1 MPVHNADIAAIFEEI
16 AELLEIEDANP
27 FRVRAYHNAARTVQ
41 GLGEDVSTL
50 VARGDNLEKLPG
62 IGKALA
68 EKIEEI
74 IATGHCQ
81 ALEKLR
87 RKSGAGI
94 TELLHIPGLGPKRV
108 AALYHEL
115 DIQNTEQLLRAV
127 KDHRVSQLPGFG
139 VKTEQHLLE
148 MLQAHVKQEKRIKL
162 AVAAQYADTLV
173 AYLKQCEQVNEV
185 VVAGSFR
192 RFKDTVGDLDIL
204 VTAVDSSP
212 VMAHFTRYDEVQDV
226 LSSGKTRATAILRNG
241 LQIDLRVVAQ
251 KSFGAALHYFTGS
264 RAHNIAIRRRAQ
276 KRGLKINEY
285 GVFKADKYLA
295 GETEAAVYRAVGLP
309 CIPPELRENRGEIEA
324 AAKKRLPKLVEVD
337 DIKGDLHMH
346 TRATDGQGT
355 LDQMAAAAKARGMN
369 YIAVTEH
376 SKHLTVTHGLDEKR
390 LLKQVDAI
398 DRLNEKLRGITI
410 LKGIEVDILA
420 DGQLDLADDVLG
432 ELDLVV
438 GAVHSH
444 FNLSRK
450 QQTLRILRAM
460 DHPHFTMLAHPTGRL
475 LDRREPY
482 DVDMTRIIEHA
493 RERGC
498 FLELNCH
505 PDRLDL
511 LDTHCML
518 ARESG
523 VLISI
528 NTDAHSIA
536 DLDNLRYGIGQ
547 ARRGWLEAKDVLNTR
562 PLREL
567 RKLLKQTM

>member
-41 GLGEDVSTL
+41 GLGEDVSAL

-68 EKIEEI
+68 EKMEEI

-87 RKSGAGI
+87 RKSGAGV

-115 DIQNTEQLLRAV
+115 DIHNTEQLLRAV

-139 VKTEQHLLE
+139 TKTEQHLLE
-148 MLQAHVKQEKRIKL
+148 MLQAHIQQEKRIKL
-162 AVAAQYADTLV
+162 AVAAQYADSLV
-173 AYLKQCEQVNEV
+173 SYLKECEQVHEV

-212 VMAHFTRYDEVQDV
+212 VMSHFARYDEVQDV
-226 LSSGKTRATAILRNG
+226 LSSGNTRATAILRSG
-241 LQIDLRVVAQ
+241 LQVDLRVVAQ

-264 RAHNIAIRRRAQ
+264 KAHNIAIRRRAQ

-309 CIPPELRENRGEIEA
+309 YIPPELRENRGEIEA
-324 AAKKRLPKLVEVD
+324 AAKKRLPKLVAID

-355 LDQMAAAAKARGMN
+355 LEQMAAAAKARGMK

-376 SKHLTVTHGLDEKR
+376 SKHLTVAHGLDEKR

-398 DRLNEKLRGITI
+398 DSLNEKLRGITI

-420 DGQLDLADDVLG
+420 DGSLDLADDVLG
-432 ELDLVV
+432 KLDLVI

-460 DHPHFTMLAHPTGRL
+460 DHPHFTLLAHPTGRL

-482 DVDMTRIIEHA
+482 DVDMARIIEHA

-505 PDRLDL
+505 PERLDL

-518 ARESG
+518 AREAG

-536 DLDNLRYGIGQ
+536 DLDNLRYGVGQ

-562 PLREL
+562 PSREL
-567 RKLLKQTM
+567 KKLLKQTM